1 MLQIIYNFMNQ
12 FKFNKM
18 QVFSIILILLAFVPA
33 YSGASV
39 KNPKKKPNILIFYID
54 DMGYSQ
60 PSCYGGKLIKTP
72 NIDRISSNGI
82 RFTNGYVSAP
92 ICSPS
97 RVGLLTGRYQART
110 GHDANSGRTPGRE
123 LDLEEVTLAELLKE
137 QGYKTGII
145 GKWHVGETE
154 LSHLP
159 LARGFDYFVGHSG
172 NINEMKGRQYIR
184 ENESVD
190 FPAHPI
196 TSETWGN
203 RAVEFISENQKDP
216 FFLYLAFNAIHAPIE
231 AKKET
236 LEELSYIVNERA
248 RVYAGLIKE
257 ADDAIGVVMKK
268 LREAGLE
275 ENTLIFCISD
285 NGGAFQLAEMD
296 GFRGRKWYVFEGGIR
311 VPYMVQWKGVIDA
324 GRVSDEPVIQLDV
337 LPTALAVSGGT
348 PAPGKELDGIN
359 LLPLLK
365 GEKESLER
373 EALYWRFGSQYAIR
387 KGDWKLVKAIKT
399 QDKPMLVNLKND
411 PGERFDLSE
420 EYPEIVKE
428 LQEMWNE
435 WNSQMIPPRWHDE
448 RWNREDYR
456 SVLQQ

>member
-1 MLQIIYNFMNQ
+1 MNQ
-12 FKFNKM
+12 FKLIKM
-18 QVFSIILILLAFVPA
+18 HVFSIILILMATVPV
-33 YSGASV
+33 YSKA
-39 KNPKKKPNILIFYID
+39 PYKKPDQKPNILIIYID

-72 NIDRISSNGI
+72 NIDQIASNGI

-123 LDLEEVTLAELLKE
+123 LDLSEVTIANLLKE
-137 QGYKTGII
+137 QGYTTGII

-154 LSHLP
+154 LAHLP
-159 LARGFDYFVGHSG
+159 LARGFDYFVGHGG
-172 NINEMKGRQYIR
+172 NINEMRGRQYV
-184 ENESVD
+184 EGNESVD
-190 FPAHPI
+190 FPPHPI
-196 TSETWGN
+196 TSETWGK
-203 RAVEFISENQKDP
+203 RAVEFISEHQEDP
-216 FFLYLAFNAIHAPIE
+216 FFLYLAFNAIHTPIV

-236 LEELSYIVNERA
+236 LEQLGYIEDVRA
-248 RVYAGLIKE
+248 REYAGLIKE
-257 ADDAIGVVMKK
+257 ADEAIGEVMQKI
-268 LREAGLE
+268 RELDLE

-285 NGGAFQLAEMD
+285 NGGAFRLAEMD
-296 GFRGRKWYVFEGGIR
+296 GFRGRKWYLFEGGIR
-311 VPYMVQWKGVIDA
+311 VPYMVQWKGVIDP
-324 GRVSDEPVIQLDV
+324 GRISDEPVIQLDV

-359 LLPLLK
+359 LLPLLT

-399 QDKPMLVNLKND
+399 QEKPILVNLKND

-420 EYPEIVKE
+420 EYPEIAKE
-428 LQEMWNE
+428 LQELWNE
-435 WNSQMIPPRWHDE
+435 WNSQMLTPRWNDE